1 MKAAD
6 GSVEVVTA
14 DNILIATGGR
24 PTFPPEIP
32 NLREVAISS
41 DDIFW
46 KQQKPGKTLVV
57 GASYIGLECAG
68 FLHGLGIDVTVM
80 VRSIFLRGF
89 DQQLANKIGDHMKK
103 IGVKVIHNSVP
114 TKITK
119 KAEGDW
125 KTVEYKT
132 IAEDKTETVNEEDFE
147 TILIAVGRSADTEL
161 LGLKEVGVKTAT
173 NGKIICSEDDKT
185 SVDNIYAIGDV
196 VEGRLELTPTA
207 IMAGRLLALR
217 LFSASKILANYIY
230 VPTTVFTPL

>member
-1 MKAAD
+1 M
-6 GSVEVVTA
+6 VTA

-161 LGLKEVGVKTAT
+161 LGLKEVGVKTAA